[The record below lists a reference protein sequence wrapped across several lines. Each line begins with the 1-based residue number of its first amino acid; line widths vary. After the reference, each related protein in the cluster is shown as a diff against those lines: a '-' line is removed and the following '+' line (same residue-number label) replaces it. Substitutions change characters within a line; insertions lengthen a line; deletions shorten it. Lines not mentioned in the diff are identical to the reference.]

1 MIKIDNK
8 LLEELGLGSLSD
20 DEKKALL
27 AHLYEQLEINVG
39 KVLASKMSDQQLDEF
54 EAFVDSNDEG
64 GALKWLESNFPNYK
78 DVVAEELEKLK
89 EELKKNKEAIIS
101 PPDATQT

>member
-1 MIKIDNK
+1 MIKIDNQ
-8 LLEELGLGSLSD
+8 LLDDLGLGSLSD

-39 KVLASKMSDQQLDEF
+39 KVLASKMTDEQLDEF
-54 EAFVDSNDEG
+54 EAFVDSNDEE

-89 EELKKNKEAIIS
+89 EELKSGKDTILSEEN
-101 PPDATQT
+101 

>member
-1 MIKIDNK
+1 VIKIDNK

>member
-20 DEKKALL
+20 EEKKALL

-54 EAFVDSNDEG
+54 EAFVDSNDES

-89 EELKKNKEAIIS
+89 EELKKNKETIIS
-101 PPDATQT
+101 PPDTQ

>member
-8 LLEELGLGSLSD
+8 MLEELGLGSLSD
-20 DEKKALL
+20 DDKKALL
-27 AHLYEQLEINVG
+27 SHLYEQLEVNVG
-39 KVLASKMSDQQLDEF
+39 KVLASKMSDEQLDEF
-54 EAFVDSNDEG
+54 EAFVDSNDEE

-89 EELKKNKEAIIS
+89 EELKKNKDTILVEDS
-101 PPDATQT
+101 AT